1 MLAMEGLADLR
12 LGRTAGPLGAIL
24 GPLGA
29 PGVEECGD
37 YDGMDK
43 VDKYSL
49 VLLSDR

>member
-1 MLAMEGLADLR
+1 MLAMEGLVVSR
-12 LGRTAGPLGAIL
+12 LGRAAGPLGAIL

-37 YDGMDK
+37 YERMDK